1 MKQRNKDDIKVI
13 AKASGLGA
21 LTIAAVGME
30 FVGWNRTTE
39 KLLKK
44 KLTKGNAILV
54 IGEMLGVMTLMVGT
68 YTKVGTIALKE
79 LTNLSFESKTE

>member
-13 AKASGLGA
+13 AKASGIGA
-21 LTIAAVGME
+21 LTVALVGME

-68 YTKVGTIALKE
+68 YTKVGTIALQE
-79 LTNLSFESKTE
+79 LTNLSFELKTE

>member
-1 MKQRNKDDIKVI
+1 MKQRNKNDIKVI
-13 AKASGLGA
+13 AKASGIGA

-44 KLTKGNAILV
+44 KLTKGSAILV
-54 IGEMLGVMTLMVGT
+54 IGEMLGAMTLMVGT
-68 YTKVGTIALKE
+68 YTKGGSMAINE
-79 LTNLSFESKTE
+79 LLNLSYESKTK